1 MSQRLRNAAYR
12 NPLGGDARSRQQRT
26 TRCNMRGDSA
36 EILADA
42 RFQFD
47 PDAWDAL
54 LAEQRLLIASAAGVD
69 PSKVRIH
76 FGH

>member
-1 MSQRLRNAAYR
+1 V
-12 NPLGGDARSRQQRT
+12 
-26 TRCNMRGDSA
+26 RGDSP

-47 PDAWDAL
+47 ADAWDAL
-54 LAEQRLLIASAAGVD
+54 LAEQRQLIANAAGVD

-76 FGH
+76 LGH